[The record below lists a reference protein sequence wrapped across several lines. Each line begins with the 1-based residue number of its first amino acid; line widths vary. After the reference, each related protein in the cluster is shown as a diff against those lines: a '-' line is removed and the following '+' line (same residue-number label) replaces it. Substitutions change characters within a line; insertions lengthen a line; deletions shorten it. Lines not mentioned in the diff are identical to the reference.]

1 MELFQVFLLYGLISV
16 AQGQSSENVPLGN
29 NVTLN
34 CTYERGIQWE
44 IIGSGNTSLN
54 IYLDYV
60 PPEAIERGIVPVPHQ
75 KAGDANVNRLK
86 VLGSLE
92 NNQTQIKCTES
103 GNGSVTIASYI
114 LTVIGPPERPGE
126 VRGWVVEFS
135 PLRLRLEWEEPFSH
149 TDHPVLHYTLYTR
162 DGGALFTANTSS
174 VTFGL
179 QDVEFSSNCIRSADG
194 IGVAAVSD
202 IGESELS
209 PIESIWR
216 DVDDKHFSVIEG
228 KLFSQN
234 ELSILELLI
243 KFPQLCEGQE
253 MRYRVEVEEERTGRL
268 VYQDTRVSEYRGGDV
283 DYSNTTSSLL
293 DHGYY
298 TALVF
303 LHTGG
308 QNISSFPFRL
318 LNSGGTKETS
328 EKESSGIGA
337 QENDSK
343 TGDVLLSVIVV
354 LTALVICFLVAAVVV
369 GAILVKNK
377 FFSTT
382 REVKESGNPI
392 YEGPLY
398 ENMEESPGTSL
409 PPPPPSARR
418 RGSVSR
424 SVDNVYHSSPVPIP
438 TGPETE
444 GLYAELLAA
453 KKQESQT
460 RAPGG

>member
-1 MELFQVFLLYGLISV
+1 
-16 AQGQSSENVPLGN
+16 
-29 NVTLN
+29 
-34 CTYERGIQWE
+34 
-44 IIGSGNTSLN
+44 
-54 IYLDYV
+54 
-60 PPEAIERGIVPVPHQ
+60 
-75 KAGDANVNRLK
+75 
-86 VLGSLE
+86 
-92 NNQTQIKCTES
+92 
-103 GNGSVTIASYI
+103 
-114 LTVIGPPERPGE
+114 
-126 VRGWVVEFS
+126 VRGWVVGFS
-135 PLRLRLEWEEPFSH
+135 PPRLRLEWEEPFSH
-149 TDHPVLHYTLYTR
+149 TDHPVLRYTLYTR

-202 IGESELS
+202 IGESEPS

-216 DVDDKHFSVIEG
+216 DVDGKHFSVIEG

-268 VYQDTRVSEYRGGDV
+268 VYQDSRVSEYRGGDV

-293 DHGYY
+293 EHGYY

-308 QNISSFPFRL
+308 QSTSSFPLRL
-318 LNSGGTKETS
+318 PLFQKDEPGRNSDTVLMLTI
-328 EKESSGIGA
+328 IGVLA
-337 QENDSK
+337 A
-343 TGDVLLSVIVV
+343 VLLC
-354 LTALVICFLVAAVVV
+354 LLMVVV
-369 GAILVKNK
+369 VIGVVYLRNRL
-377 FFSTT
+377 STSIIPQ
-382 REVKESGNPI
+382 EPKENRNPI

-409 PPPPPSARR
+409 PPPPPPSARR

-424 SVDNVYHSSPVPIP
+424 SVENVYHSSPVPIP

-444 GLYAELLAA
+444 GLYAELLAD
-453 KKQESQT
+453 KKQQSQT
-460 RAPGG
+460 RVLGDGEEETYTIMSPAGHAARDGLNSTPTYTEDRAAWIGKRK

>member
-1 MELFQVFLLYGLISV
+1 VYFNPLYFPCNKNKVVV
-16 AQGQSSENVPLGN
+16 AQ
-29 NVTLN
+29 
-34 CTYERGIQWE
+34 
-44 IIGSGNTSLN
+44 
-54 IYLDYV
+54 
-60 PPEAIERGIVPVPHQ
+60 
-75 KAGDANVNRLK
+75 
-86 VLGSLE
+86 
-92 NNQTQIKCTES
+92 
-103 GNGSVTIASYI
+103 
-114 LTVIGPPERPGE
+114 
-126 VRGWVVEFS
+126 
-135 PLRLRLEWEEPFSH
+135 
-149 TDHPVLHYTLYTR
+149 
-162 DGGALFTANTSS
+162 
-174 VTFGL
+174 
-179 QDVEFSSNCIRSADG
+179 
-194 IGVAAVSD
+194 
-202 IGESELS
+202 
-209 PIESIWR
+209 
-216 DVDDKHFSVIEG
+216 
-228 KLFSQN
+228 
-234 ELSILELLI
+234 
-243 KFPQLCEGQE
+243 FPQLCEGQE

-268 VYQDTRVSEYRGGDV
+268 VYQDSRVSEYRGGDV

-293 DHGYY
+293 EHGYY

-308 QNISSFPFRL
+308 QSTSSFPFRL

-343 TGDVLLSVIVV
+343 IGDVLLSVIAV
-354 LTALVICFLVAAVVV
+354 LTALVICFLVVAIVV

-398 ENMEESPGTSL
+398 ENMEESPETSL

-424 SVDNVYHSSPVPIP
+424 SVENVYHSSPVPIP

-460 RAPGG
+460 RAPGGEEEETYTIMSPAGHAARDGLNSTPTYTEDRAAWIGKRK